1 MSLGEAYSDVFN
13 KVVVTEDTPAGQI
26 GDAPLTKGGPEEEGG
41 YREPLVDITKISDK
55 ALGISFPF
63 ENLYEI
69 TTYLESRKLKNT
81 KDFLV
86 ITIA

>member
-1 MSLGEAYSDVFN
+1 MTRDKNIAIII
-13 KVVVTEDTPAGQI
+13 KTPIKRGLLKW
-26 GDAPLTKGGPEEEGG
+26 LTDLEESMKIKI
-41 YREPLVDITKISDK
+41 PVTKISDK

>member
-1 MSLGEAYSDVFN
+1 MKIKIPV
-13 KVVVTEDTPAGQI
+13 
-26 GDAPLTKGGPEEEGG
+26 
-41 YREPLVDITKISDK
+41 TKISDK

>member
-1 MSLGEAYSDVFN
+1 MDNL
-13 KVVVTEDTPAGQI
+13 VTRDKNIAIFIKTPIKRGLLKW
-26 GDAPLTKGGPEEEGG
+26 LTDLEESMKIKI
-41 YREPLVDITKISDK
+41 PVTKISDK